1 MSDDKTYIVETQTP
15 LHTIDW
21 YVKWFATVMILCAV
35 VCRSAQLP
43 LFDFIFSIIGTLG
56 WTYVGLVWHDRALM
70 MLNAVVG
77 VILTIGLVEYL
88 TNV

>member
-1 MSDDKTYIVETQTP
+1 MSDDKTYTVKTQTP

-70 MLNAVVG
+70 MLNVVVA
-77 VILTIGLVEYL
+77 VILTIGVVEYL
-88 TNV
+88 T